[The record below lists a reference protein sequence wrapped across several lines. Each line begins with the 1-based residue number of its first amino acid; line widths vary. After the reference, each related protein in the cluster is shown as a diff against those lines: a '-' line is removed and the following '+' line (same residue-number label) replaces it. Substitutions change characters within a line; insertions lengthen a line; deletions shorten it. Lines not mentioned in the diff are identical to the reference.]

1 MRAVSETFYMIN
13 EIEKVCIE
21 ASKSNSILLNNIFSE
36 LKFEFLTRFILSI
49 SLSSLFLIL
58 LSILLSLIVLVPV
71 LGKVLLSYFKKWIC
85 LYITYNK

>member
-1 MRAVSETFYMIN
+1 MRAVSETFDMIN
-13 EIEKVCIE
+13 EVEKFCIE

-49 SLSSLFLIL
+49 SLSSL
-58 LSILLSLIVLVPV
+58 IVLVPV